1 MCLNVSSQGKQSVV
15 GVGAGLALAMV
26 SLRELTHLTNTKTAN
41 PYLMATSTVFQK
53 TKREE
58 MRSLIFQSRKDRMT
72 NAFSL

>member
-1 MCLNVSSQGKQSVV
+1 MCLNVSSQGKQSVA

-41 PYLMATSTVFQK
+41 LYLMATSTVFQK